1 MIRLAISHGDIGFF
15 PVISYLR
22 NLIVRHLDGSQSHRR
37 RSGQS
42 VALHPRVTLVAGDST
57 LDGDGRILISFT
69 RYGEREM
76 GAAQRAVNV
85 MQ

>member
-1 MIRLAISHGDIGFF
+1 MDVFSIPVHLLECAI
-15 PVISYLR
+15 LR
-22 NLIVRHLDGSQSHRR
+22 TVHRR